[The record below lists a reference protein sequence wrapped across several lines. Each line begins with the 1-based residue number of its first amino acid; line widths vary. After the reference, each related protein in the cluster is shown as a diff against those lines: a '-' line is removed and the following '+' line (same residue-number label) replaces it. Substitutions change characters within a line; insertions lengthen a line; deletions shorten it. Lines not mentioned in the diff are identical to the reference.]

1 MLLSHTFVFKILFI
15 SFGCA
20 GSSCCTRSFSSCS
33 KQGLL
38 SGCSAW
44 ASHCAGF
51 SCCRAWTLGH
61 KGFSNWGTCP
71 GDFCHGCCKYHVT
84 CCLYSCLKRMPFQ
97 SEIFSNKY
105 EFFFSCSSVWTQ
117 GKFCENLCYHRGKV
131 FGDIFTPLHSWSI
144 IRRIKYLN

>member
-1 MLLSHTFVFKILFI
+1 MIFT
-15 SFGCA
+15 
-20 GSSCCTRSFSSCS
+20 GSSLLWGLFSGCGEG
-33 KQGLL
+33 GLL
-38 SGCSAW
+38 SSCSAW

-105 EFFFSCSSVWTQ
+105 EFFFFMFKCMNSGEVLWKPLLSYRKGVWRYFHSVTFLEYN
-117 GKFCENLCYHRGKV
+117 KEN
-131 FGDIFTPLHSWSI
+131 
-144 IRRIKYLN
+144 